1 MLGDMRR
8 SRVYQALNIMGLTT
22 AVDDMGVIFVDD
34 DKWKIF
40 LPETNTERI
49 VVSFEPDVEPWYAA
63 DSIVRFTCFLQIA
76 GFTVSVL
83 RDQQE
88 VELSESDGTIH

>member
-8 SRVYQALNIMGLTT
+8 CRVYQALDIMDLNT
-22 AVDDMGVIFVDD
+22 AVDDLGVIHVDD
-34 DKWKIF
+34 GKWKIF
-40 LPETNTERI
+40 LPETNTDRI
-49 VVSFEPDVEPWYAA
+49 VVSFEPNVEPWYSA

-83 RDQQE
+83 KNQQE
-88 VELSESDGTIH
+88 VELSESDETIH